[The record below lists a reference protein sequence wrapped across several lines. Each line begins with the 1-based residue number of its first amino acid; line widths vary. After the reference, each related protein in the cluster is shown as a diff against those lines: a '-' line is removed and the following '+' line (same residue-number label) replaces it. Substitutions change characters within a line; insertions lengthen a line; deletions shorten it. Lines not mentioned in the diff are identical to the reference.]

1 MNKDLLLVDSELAL
15 TESCGQMQGCAWLA
29 VDTEFERVK
38 TYYPELCLLQV
49 ASHEMVWVIDPLV
62 IADLGPLY
70 GLLYDPSIIKVFHA
84 ARQDLEL
91 FYHIKG
97 AVPVPFF
104 DTQIAATLRGYD
116 QQFGYA
122 NLVREVL
129 DVDLEKTQTRT
140 NWKQRPLSKKQL
152 EYAADDVIYLGQLY
166 ELLLAKLIESDQLSL
181 LEEQCHALT
190 RPELYDPDPGTM
202 WQKIKSREV
211 KSFDAK
217 QRGVLQRLTAW
228 REITARA
235 KNRPRKWILKDHT
248 LVEMARNLPTDEE
261 GLSRVDGVS
270 VRMINKYAV
279 TWLDII
285 NQDRVEIPGV
295 GK

>member
-1 MNKDLLLVDSELAL
+1 MDSELAL
-15 TESCGQMQGCAWLA
+15 AESCGQMQGCPWLA
-29 VDTEFERVK
+29 VDTEFERVN

-49 ASHEMVWVIDPLV
+49 ANHDMVWVIDPLV
-62 IADLGPLY
+62 IADLEPLY
-70 GLLYDPSIIKVFHA
+70 RLLYDPSIIKVFHA

-97 AVPVPFF
+97 AVPVPLF

-140 NWKQRPLSKKQL
+140 NWKQRPLTKKQL

-166 ELLLAKLIESDQLSL
+166 ELLLAKLIESDQIFL
-181 LEEQCHALT
+181 LNEQCNALT
-190 RPELYDPDPGTM
+190 GSELYDPDPDTM

-211 KSFDAK
+211 KNLEPRQLD
-217 QRGVLQRLTAW
+217 VLKRLTAW

-248 LVEMARNLPTDEE
+248 LIAMARLLPAHQDD
-261 GLSRVDGVS
+261 LSGIDGVS
-270 VRMINKYAV
+270 DLKLKQYGA
-279 TWLDII
+279 TLLDLV
-285 NQDRVEIPGV
+285 NA
-295 GK
+295 